1 MLAEMGVHVPQGES
15 QIIPIVLGDNERAIA
30 AAEALQKDGFDVRAI
45 RPPTVPRGTARLRV
59 SVNAKL
65 READLEAFRSS
76 LVTALAEKV
85 ACRAASL

>member
-1 MLAEMGVHVPQGES
+1 MPQGES

-45 RPPTVPRGTARLRV
+45 RPPTVPRGTSRLRV

-65 READLEAFRSS
+65 RESDLEAFRSS